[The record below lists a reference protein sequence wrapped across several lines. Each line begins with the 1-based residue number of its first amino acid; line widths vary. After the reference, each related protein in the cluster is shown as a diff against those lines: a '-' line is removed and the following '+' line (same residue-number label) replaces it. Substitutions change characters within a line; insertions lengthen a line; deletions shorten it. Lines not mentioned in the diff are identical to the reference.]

1 MEEYPLTIFE
11 EYMFRDDTPAYP
23 MDSFRRLSFRGKLR
37 KEAFQKALEET
48 WEQHPL
54 VLCRVRKKVG
64 GGWVWTPAEK
74 KPVVEWKK
82 ATPEDF
88 NESGFPWVT
97 PLSLTQEAGLRVLVL
112 EQDEPSETQVL
123 FQFHHSTSDGIG
135 EMQFLS
141 DWLLAYGIYT
151 GILPKETP
159 RRQLDATALRKR
171 GTYGWGIRRYLKF
184 FPDIFKTGN
193 RLIYRSPIPLFPHRV
208 ISTQIPAG
216 KYPYIRFLEF
226 SREKTA
232 YYLRQA
238 KENGVTL
245 NDLVLRDLF
254 LTIDQW
260 RKENG
265 WERLDGWTRLTM
277 PMNIRVAW
285 HEEMPAANAVS
296 FVFLDRRKRDLQD
309 AGQLLREIHQETE
322 WIKTHDQR
330 YVFLLSLK
338 ACKYLLGGM
347 RWMLKSRKCRSTC
360 VVSNLGRV
368 LENLPFP
375 RNAVGNYEL
384 GSAELYQVDA
394 APPIRPRSLLS
405 FSVLTYGSRLR
416 LCLRYDEHFLSL
428 SQADE
433 ILETFARS
441 R

>member
-1 MEEYPLTIFE
+1 MGADGKSHETSDDQMKGAKTRSEIPLPFWNCPSRRAPKAYKSSGAVYPVNADKISQGAKLDYAGNCGNTVAILDKPEKWDEAMGLNVTGWKETHGTATGVIFSRSE
-11 EYMFRDDTPAYP
+11 VTFGMIRDGTSNTYMF
-23 MDSFRRLSFRGKLR
+23 
-37 KEAFQKALEET
+37 
-48 WEQHPL
+48 
-54 VLCRVRKKVG
+54 
-64 GGWVWTPAEK
+64 AEK
-74 KPVVEWKK
+74 
-82 ATPEDF
+82 
-88 NESGFPWVT
+88 
-97 PLSLTQEAGLRVLVL
+97 
-112 EQDEPSETQVL
+112 
-123 FQFHHSTSDGIG
+123 
-135 EMQFLS
+135 
-141 DWLLAYGIYT
+141 Y
-151 GILPKETP
+151 
-159 RRQLDATALRKR
+159 LD
-171 GTYGWGIRRYLKF
+171 
-184 FPDIFKTGN
+184 
-193 RLIYRSPIPLFPHRV
+193 
-208 ISTQIPAG
+208 
-216 KYPYIRFLEF
+216 IRFLEF
-226 SREKTA
+226 SREKTS

-238 KENGVTL
+238 KEYGVTL

-265 WERLDGWTRLTM
+265 WERLDGWTRLAM

-285 HEEMPAANAVS
+285 HEKMPAANAVS

-347 RWMLKSRKCRSTC
+347 RWMLTSRKCRSTC

-375 RNAVGNYEL
+375 RNAAGNYEL

-428 SQADE
+428 SQVDSLLGIFGCQMGTE
-433 ILETFARS
+433 S
-441 R
+441 RAIYV